1 MFDHMGYLNHNQTAI
16 MPKGSSV
23 TLLIKIR
30 DYFHTRQTPM
40 TASKSKK
47 YPDYKDTSA
56 ATSYR
61 QGLAVSRYMDV
72 VFVAFPGY
80 WFPAIPA
87 GTTEYWL

>member
-1 MFDHMGYLNHNQTAI
+1 

-61 QGLAVSRYMDV
+61 QGLAVSRIHGCSVCGLPWLLVSGDPCRNDGIL
-72 VFVAFPGY
+72 AL
-80 WFPAIPA
+80 A
-87 GTTEYWL
+87 GTSL